1 MVELQP
7 GFDYS
12 NFGGYRWRTFVYPH
26 GSDEDI
32 VIVAIRADQSFAMAE
47 KVIVEALV
55 PIVLSLPV
63 AAILIWLIV
72 RQGLKQLRELAVSL

>member
-1 MVELQP
+1 MVELQS
-7 GFDYS
+7 GFDCS

-47 KVIVEALV
+47 KVIVGH
-55 PIVLSLPV
+55 I
-63 AAILIWLIV
+63 
-72 RQGLKQLRELAVSL
+72 